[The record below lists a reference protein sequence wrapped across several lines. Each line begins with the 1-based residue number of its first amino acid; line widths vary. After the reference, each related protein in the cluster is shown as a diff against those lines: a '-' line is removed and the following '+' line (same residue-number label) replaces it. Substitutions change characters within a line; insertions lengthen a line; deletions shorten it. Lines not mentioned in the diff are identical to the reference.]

1 MIHVTAT
8 VRTKK
13 MVLDGDVQTTLHNT
27 CCTAA
32 VSGIKKVIYVAKW
45 FQKIGVLANNLNET
59 MEWKVNVHSSI
70 AGNSSIV

>member
-1 MIHVTAT
+1 
-8 VRTKK
+8 

-45 FQKIGVLANNLNET
+45 FQKMGVLIT
-59 MEWKVNVHSSI
+59 
-70 AGNSSIV
+70 

>member
-45 FQKIGVLANNLNET
+45 FQKNECVNNLNET